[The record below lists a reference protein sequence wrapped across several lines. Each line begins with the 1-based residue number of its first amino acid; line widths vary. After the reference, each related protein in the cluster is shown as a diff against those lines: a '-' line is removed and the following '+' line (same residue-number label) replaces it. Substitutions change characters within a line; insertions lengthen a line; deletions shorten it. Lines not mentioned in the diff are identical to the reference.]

1 MKSFENLLEEIKEIV
16 GDLESGKCSLDESM
30 KKFEKG
36 TKLIRECY
44 ANLESVKKK
53 ISIIE
58 EKTEGVLDLKDF
70 SDAEATDSNIAPK
83 SIE

>member
-1 MKSFENLLEEIKEIV
+1 MKSFESLLDEIKEIV
-16 GDLESGKCSLDESM
+16 GDLESGKFPLDESI

-44 ANLESVKKK
+44 VNLESVKKK

-58 EKTEGVLDLKDF
+58 EKTEGVIDLKDF
-70 SDAEATDSNIAPK
+70 GDDEATDFDTGPK
-83 SIE
+83 STE